1 MEMKKMFC
9 AVKNL
14 LKSITCLNI
23 ATPLALATKCIND
36 LRASASGA
44 AELIIINE

>member
-23 ATPLALATKCIND
+23 AAPLALARKS
-36 LRASASGA
+36 LMHLVASARA
-44 AELIIINE
+44 YHN

>member
-9 AVKNL
+9 GVKNL
-14 LKSITCLNI
+14 LKSISCLDI
-23 ATPLALATKCIND
+23 AAPLALATKCINA

-44 AELIIINE
+44 AELIIIHE